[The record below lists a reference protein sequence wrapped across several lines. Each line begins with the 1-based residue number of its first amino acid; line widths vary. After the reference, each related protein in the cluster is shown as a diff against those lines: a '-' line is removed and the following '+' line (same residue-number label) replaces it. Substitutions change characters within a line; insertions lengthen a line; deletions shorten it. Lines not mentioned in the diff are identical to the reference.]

1 MSHTKSELL
10 EETIPQ
16 ENDVLL
22 LAQSSSA
29 LVSSEASARVGAN
42 LTRMFRDPYQ
52 LEQNERTEL
61 IQDLR
66 GCVELCPNSPE
77 LRVLLGMALCVDIQA
92 QEAME
97 VLREAVEMAPNN
109 FAARLK
115 FGELLMRLRI
125 CDQAEEH
132 TKEAAR
138 LASNDIQVELA
149 RNQAATIR
157 KMMRNGIMRGSL
169 KSVLPSWKGLRATL
183 TPGGRGRAALKLNA

>member
-1 MSHTKSELL
+1 MSHPNTELL
-10 EETIPQ
+10 QETIPQ

-29 LVSSEASARVGAN
+29 LVSSEAPARVGAS
-42 LTRMFRDPYQ
+42 LSRMFRDPYQ
-52 LEQNERTEL
+52 LEKTERTEL

-66 GCVELCPNSPE
+66 GCVELCPGSPE
-77 LRVLLGMALCVDIQA
+77 LRVLLGMALCVDLQA

-97 VLREAVEMAPNN
+97 VLREAVQMAPDN

-132 TKEAAR
+132 TKEAGR
-138 LASNDIQVELA
+138 LASNNIQVELA
-149 RNQAATIR
+149 RNQAATLR
-157 KMMRNGIMRGSL
+157 TMQRNGIMRGSL
-169 KSVLPSWKGLRATL
+169 KSVLPRWTDWRAKL
-183 TPGGRGRAALKLNA
+183 TPGGRGRAALKLGS